1 MKSIEQLL
9 KINRNKERYNLLKS
23 ELAANRLVIFFGA
36 GLSLG
41 GGVSRKWE
49 KPFEKICEMLLSK
62 LEYFEEF
69 INNIGPPQMGNQEKI
84 QIAEIR
90 KIE

>member
-69 INNIGPPQMGNQEKI
+69 INNVSV
-84 QIAEIR
+84 R
-90 KIE
+90 R